1 MIHLPRRYF
10 FQAMNEKRWSKEK
23 KMGGYIGLDSDKSEY
38 IRGQSSTSNEE
49 IKDAIE
55 ASYNSLNLAID
66 RLDKLVREMQDNLN
80 ATNK

>member
-1 MIHLPRRYF
+1 MIRRYF
-10 FQAMNEKRWSKEK
+10 FNARNEIHYNK
-23 KMGGYIGLDSDKSEY
+23 KWRKQMGGYIGLDSDKSEY

-66 RLDKLVREMQDNLN
+66 RLDKLIREMQDNRE
-80 ATNK
+80 